1 MTRATTAA
9 PNSPPAPARVNSPA
23 NSPPPVSPAAVTRG
37 LSIQAPWSW
46 AVVAGPDPLA
56 GRAWKPVENRTWHT
70 DFRGHVAVQSS
81 TAKSSMSEDIMAF
94 ILGGIMTPE
103 EIAAAGKNLSQAKL
117 PAGLDDPNIDQ
128 KTNPFFHFGAIIGT
142 VEIVGCVA
150 YDPDQQDFAAVC
162 RAAGYGRWLDKYPNA
177 AYWAFGPYCLLLDN
191 ARQFT
196 QPIPAKGRL
205 NIYRLDPPQIAA
217 VARALKAPLGNP
229 VEYRAKLKAQA
240 ADAKSKATAAR
251 KPA

>member
-1 MTRATTAA
+1 MTRAATIAPAAPTAA
-9 PNSPPAPARVNSPA
+9 PTLA

-70 DFRGHVAVQSS
+70 DFRGPVAVQSS

-103 EIAAAGKNLSQAKL
+103 EVAAAGKNLSQAKL
-117 PAGLDDPNIDQ
+117 PAGLDDPAIDQ

-142 VEIVGCVA
+142 VDIIGCVA
-150 YDPDQQDFAAVC
+150 YDPDRQDFAEVC
-162 RAAGYGRWLDKYPNA
+162 HAAGYGRWLDKYPNA
-177 AYWAFGPYCLLLDN
+177 AYWAFGPYCLLLDS

-196 QPIPAKGRL
+196 QPIPAKGKL

-240 ADAKSKATAAR
+240 AAAKSKVAAR